1 MIIIIIHTMTE
12 LNNLRKGDR
21 AIVVQY
27 QNETPLTN
35 HLRILGLVP
44 GTELSV
50 RNPAPF
56 GGIVQIDF
64 RGQSFGLRNQ
74 DMQQVKVQKIVML

>member
-1 MIIIIIHTMTE
+1 MIIIIICIMTE
-12 LNNLRKGDR
+12 LSNLRKGDR
-21 AIVVQY
+21 AIVDHY
-27 QNETPLTN
+27 QNKTPLTD

-56 GGIVQIDF
+56 GGSFQIDF
-64 RGQSFGLRNQ
+64 RGHSIGLRKYE
-74 DMQQVKVQKIVML
+74 MQQIKVRKLVLA

>member
-1 MIIIIIHTMTE
+1 MIIIIIYTMTE
-12 LNNLRKGDR
+12 LSNLRKGDR

-27 QNETPLTN
+27 QNDTPLTN

-56 GGIVQIDF
+56 GGSFQIDF
-64 RGQSFGLRNQ
+64 RGHSIGLRKH
-74 DMQQVKVQKIVML
+74 DMQQVKVRKIVMP